1 MHEKHALWLALAV
14 GIALTTMSIAM
25 AIALIGYLTL
35 PSKPESL
42 CITVINPPNPSLV
55 LELASIEI
63 SKSGDT
69 APSVLVTIRNTG
81 TALHSG
87 RIKVVAYR
95 VGCGEEVVAY
105 GETAV
110 EAPPNRT
117 ATTIV
122 QLNLRQGYRA
132 KDIDSIVVAL
142 NQTS

>member
-14 GIALTTMSIAM
+14 CIALTTISIAM

-35 PSKPESL
+35 PSRPESL
-42 CITVINPPNPSLV
+42 CITVINPPNSSLV

-95 VGCGEEVVAY
+95 VRCGKEVVAY

-110 EAPPNRT
+110 EVPPNRT
-117 ATTIV
+117 ATAIV